1 YQLPLEEFTSAR
13 NTLARTAGAD
23 AAEVR
28 KLAKPPLAAWAVNQ
42 LYWKRREVYD
52 ELVEAATAVRK
63 AHKTIL
69 GGRRADLREP
79 AKEHEEALDAA
90 LKATLAILRDA
101 GHPATDTTRQTVL
114 T

>member
-1 YQLPLEEFTSAR
+1 MAPRRLETDIDQLYQLPLEEFTSAR

-52 ELVEAATAVRK
+52 ARAPVARSFPAGRVIFARSGG
-63 AHKTIL
+63 HKY
-69 GGRRADLREP
+69 P
-79 AKEHEEALDAA
+79 
-90 LKATLAILRDA
+90 
-101 GHPATDTTRQTVL
+101 
-114 T
+114 